1 MATSPSKKTAATKT
15 TTAKRAVAGAAT
27 SITFARKLVLNQWLL
42 SLFGIDNFKTL
53 ASLLKDAPEGHE
65 PNGIHQFHH
74 LLVAGLRARPLLPDS
89 LLLEYDQNIV
99 AHTNLL
105 NTRRLVRGQTPTVWK
120 YFQYLA
126 LLFTEIY
133 LDKFFR
139 DPHGLLAALNAQIAR
154 YNADK
159 SEADQLKPLNPAEDP
174 GPQLNK
180 LAFWMAT
187 GSGKTLLMHANILQ
201 YQHYLDHFGR
211 RKELNRIILLTPNER
226 LSAQHLEDFRDVGIQ
241 AEIFNKDS
249 GSLFAGRN
257 VEIIEVGKLSDES
270 KVKTVAVDAFEDNNL
285 LLVDEGHRGA
295 ASGGD
300 GAWMTYRNALCEN
313 GFSFEYSATFPQAVK
328 GNDKL
333 GNVYARATLF
343 DYSYRYFHEDGFGKD
358 YQILNLDAATET
370 HYLHTY
376 LVGCLLSHYQ
386 QQRLYRDDA
395 SALKKFQI
403 AKPLWVFVGNS
414 VTASTG
420 KKEVSDIVAVLKFF
434 ARYIANRKESIACIS
449 AIQKLGLIAAD
460 GNNIFRGLF
469 RYLDSL
475 PMTAEQIFDDT
486 LATLFHAPH
495 GGHLYVENL
504 TGADGEIALKV
515 NADSDKDFGLINV
528 SGDTKL
534 VELLE
539 AAGIEVGKRKVA
551 ESQFAE
557 VKKDDSPINV
567 LIGSKKFAEGWSSW
581 RVSTLGLMNMATS
594 EGAQAI
600 QLFGR
605 GVRLKGFDGCL
616 KRSGSDH
623 VKRRAGEI
631 PTHIQILETLG
642 VFGISADYM
651 ANFRKILEEE
661 DVPVGAKVREFVI
674 PVSAAAM
681 HANLHY
687 PGLPDKVGDSS
698 TKGGYAFRKEAP
710 VPSLLPPTQV
720 FGPSLELLVHRVQLN
735 WYPKIES
742 LRSRALK
749 ASSGTGQLDEK
760 MYLGLDHVA
769 FLDLDSIWFELER
782 FKADRG
788 WYNLNLPRE
797 VLGDL
802 LVDQTWY
809 ELTIPKEELAFGSF
823 DKVRVWTE
831 VATSLLK
838 NYISKIYEFRKD
850 EWEATHRVYRT
861 VQAEDR
867 NLTLGAEKDQEP
879 HYTVKVSEEETGLVA
894 DLASLEKLV
903 QKKQLGDWA
912 SNGLRTV
919 VFDRHLYTPLLVAND
934 HAPDSVR
941 VVPMP
946 LNEGEGQFVEDLA
959 AHYRGHSEFYAG
971 KELYVM
977 RNSAKIGVG
986 FFEAGNFYPDFIVW
1000 LLCDSAQHVIFV
1012 DPKGIDRMDWT
1023 DRKFEFHVT
1032 IKEIERELAD
1042 PAIRL
1047 HSFIVPNTRRSDMT
1061 AKWKKSVAEM
1071 RERHI
1076 LFQAEDKATYI
1087 QTMFDIALQS

>member
-1 MATSPSKKTAATKT
+1 MATT
-15 TTAKRAVAGAAT
+15 TTKAAVGRPKRPVAGAAT

-42 SLFGIDNFKTL
+42 SLFGIDSFKVL
-53 ASLLKDAPEGHE
+53 SGLLKDAAEGQD
-65 PNGIHQFHH
+65 PNGIHHFHH
-74 LLVAGLRARPLLPDS
+74 LLVAGLGARPLLSDTM
-89 LLLEYDQNIV
+89 LLDYDQNIV
-99 AHTNLL
+99 AHTNQL
-105 NTRRLVRGQTPTVWK
+105 NAKRLVRGQSPIVWK

-126 LLFTEIY
+126 LLFTEVY

-139 DPHGLLAALNAQIAR
+139 DPHGLLAAINAQIAK
-154 YNADK
+154 YNTDK
-159 SEADQLKPLNPAEDP
+159 SEADKLKALEPTADP

-201 YQHYLDHFGR
+201 YQLYLDRSGR

-226 LSAQHLEDFRDVGIQ
+226 LSAQHLDDFDKAGIQ

-257 VEIIEVGKLSDES
+257 IEIIEIGKLSDES

-295 ASGGD
+295 AAGGD
-300 GAWMTYRNALCEN
+300 GTWMTYRNALCEN

-328 GNDKL
+328 GNEKL
-333 GNVYARATLF
+333 ANVYARATLF

-358 YQILNLDAATET
+358 YQILNLDAATQT
-370 HYLHTY
+370 HHLHTY

-395 SALKKFQI
+395 AALKKFHI

-420 KKEVSDIVAVLKFF
+420 KKEVSDIVVVLEFF
-434 ARYIANRKESIACIS
+434 ARYVANRKESIACIET
-449 AIQKLGLIAAD
+449 IQKQGLLSDD

-475 PMTAEQIFDDT
+475 QMSAAEVFDDT
-486 LATLFHAPH
+486 LSMLFHAPH

-504 TGADGEIALKV
+504 MGADGEIALKV
-515 NADSDKDFGLINV
+515 NADNDRDFGLINV
-528 SGDTKL
+528 SDDTKL
-534 VELLE
+534 VDILE
-539 AAGIEVGKRKVA
+539 SRGIEVGKRKVA
-551 ESQFAE
+551 ESQFSD
-557 VKKDDSPINV
+557 VKKDESPINV
-567 LIGSKKFAEGWSSW
+567 LIGSRKFAEGWSSW
-581 RVSTLGLMNMATS
+581 RVSTLGLMNMAAS

-605 GVRLKGFDGCL
+605 GVRLKGYEEGL
-616 KRSGSDH
+616 KRSSSDQ
-623 VKRRAGEI
+623 VKRLAGTI
-631 PTHIQILETLG
+631 PRHIQIVETLG

-661 DVPVGAKVREFVI
+661 DVPVGTKVREFVI
-674 PVSAAAM
+674 SVSAAAM
-681 HANLHY
+681 HPKLHY
-687 PGLPDKVGDSS
+687 PGLPDKVGDSA
-698 TKGGYAFRKEAP
+698 TKGGHAFRKEAP
-710 VPSLLPPTQV
+710 VPTLQAPAQV
-720 FGPSLELLVHRVQLN
+720 FGPSQALLVHRVQLN

-749 ASSGTGQLDEK
+749 ETAGTGQLDEK
-760 MYLGLDHVA
+760 MYLTADHVS
-769 FLDLDSIWFELER
+769 FLDLDKIWFDLER

-809 ELTIPKEELAFGSF
+809 ELTIPKDELAFGSF
-823 DKVRVWTE
+823 AKVRTWTE

-838 NYISKIYEFRKD
+838 HYIAKVYEFRKD
-850 EWEATHRVYRT
+850 EWEATHRVYR
-861 VQAEDR
+861 VIEPGDR
-867 NLTLGAEKDQEP
+867 NLTLGAKDGKSP
-879 HYTVKVSEEETGLVA
+879 HYRVKVDEDETGLVA
-894 DLASLEKLV
+894 DLERLEKMV
-903 QKKQLGDWA
+903 QTNALGDWA

-919 VFDRHLYTPLLVAND
+919 VFDRHLYTPLLVANK
-934 HAPDSVR
+934 HTPDSVD

-946 LNEGEGQFVEDLA
+946 LNEGEGQFVDDLK
-959 AHYRGHSEFYAG
+959 AHYTSNPAFYDG

-977 RNSAKIGVG
+977 RNAAKIGVG
-986 FFEAGNFYPDFIVW
+986 FFEAGNFYPDFVVW
-1000 LLCDSAQHVIFV
+1000 LLCGDVQHVVFV

-1023 DRKFEFHVT
+1023 DRKFEFHNA
-1032 IKEIERELAD
+1032 IKEIETSLD
-1042 PAIRL
+1042 NPQIHL
-1047 HSFIVPNTRRSDMT
+1047 HSFIIPNTRRADMM
-1061 AKWKKSVAEM
+1061 AKWKKSVEEM

-1076 LFQAEDKATYI
+1076 LFQAEDRATYI
-1087 QTMFDIALQS
+1087 QTMFEICLGE